1 MKKGCEAPMIRLGA
15 PAAVNNPLAKDL
27 RRDYQLYI
35 MLFPA
40 IALFLIFSYVP
51 MTGLVIAFK
60 EYRIGQGMYG
70 GKEWVGMAHFVKL
83 SKDLFFRRAVINS
96 LIIAV
101 LRIAV
106 CLPGAVTLALM
117 LSEVRNRAFKGVIQT
132 LVYIPRFLSWI
143 IVAAFAITLLNP
155 DQGINLLLKG
165 AGFGTVTLSNQGQFR
180 WVVVLS
186 DLWKDVGFNSV
197 LFTAAIMAIDP
208 ALYESAEMDGA
219 NRFHKI
225 TRVTLPM
232 IRNTIVI
239 VLVLWAGVIVNVGF
253 DQVFNMYNPAVY
265 ATGDIIDTYIYRI
278 AFGGTS
284 QKFSF
289 AAAAGLFK
297 SVVAIVLL
305 SAAELF
311 ARSIGESALF

>member
-1 MKKGCEAPMIRLGA
+1 MTKRGA
-15 PAAVNNPLAKDL
+15 PVVVNSPLSKDL

-70 GKEWVGMAHFVKL
+70 GKEWVGMAQFAKL
-83 SKDLFFRRAVINS
+83 SRDLFFRRAAVNT

-101 LRIAV
+101 LRILV
-106 CLPGAVTLALM
+106 CLPGAIILALM
-117 LSEVRNRAFKGVIQT
+117 LAEVRSRAFKGVIQT

-143 IVAAFAITLLNP
+143 IVAAFAI
-155 DQGINLLLKG
+155 
-165 AGFGTVTLSNQGQFR
+165 TLSNQGQFR

-197 LFTAAIMAIDP
+197 LFTAAIMTIDP

-219 NRFHKI
+219 NRFDKI
-225 TRVTLPM
+225 VRITLPM

-239 VLVLWAGVIVNVGF
+239 VLVLWVGVIVNVGF

-297 SVVAIVLL
+297 SVVAIILL